1 MSKKNNVLNQY
12 SLFDYMNMGVK
23 TNFSIKKPIRLIE
36 FFSGI
41 GTQFQALHRIGANV
55 ESHCIS
61 DWDINSNK
69 SYKAMHETLTE
80 KVDDYDYSKDL
91 SQDEVIEKLN
101 NLCLSVNGK
110 DPIDK
115 KFIKRKGEAWQ
126 RKTYNEFKANNN
138 LGSITR
144 VHADE
149 LNIVDK
155 DKYTYMMF
163 YSFPCLTGDT
173 IVLTKDGYKK
183 IKDIKEN
190 EYVLSHTNK
199 YEKVIAS
206 KYTGKKLIYK
216 IKGMGIDEIECTAN
230 HNFFVRRK
238 KYHYPTYKNGKR
250 GCIRIFEE
258 PKWLSCDKITK
269 DDYLGIAINQNNLIP
284 KWDGVDFIWKDGR
297 KPRKSN
303 ILKPLMNNEDFWWI
317 VGRYLGDGWLRT
329 QGGIIVC
336 CAKDELNEIIPH
348 LKQCNFNYSVVEE
361 RTVFK
366 IHIPLKELSEFL
378 KVYGKGAKN
387 KHLPGYVFDMPCNL
401 LDNII
406 KGYISADGYINNKIY
421 KVSSISRDLIY
432 GMAQIVAKTYKTP
445 YRIYK
450 NHRKNEC
457 VIEGRVCNQNDGYE
471 LVFKKDKCKQDKAF
485 YENGYIWFPIQS
497 IENTHKIKK
506 VYDIEVENSHSFI
519 ANGVIVHNCTD
530 LSLAGKQMGMK
541 KGSGTRSGLLWEVE
555 RILKETVEHE
565 LELPDILMMEN
576 VPQVC
581 SGKNKEDFDDW
592 KEFLS
597 SLGYSNF
604 HDILNACDYGVPQN
618 RKRCFM
624 VSILDKNATYTFPK
638 KIPLTRCVK
647 DILEQNVDEKYYI
660 NNEKAE
666 GLIKSLL
673 ERGVLPNPKDIICV
687 DGTINKPGERNVA
700 NCIPARYDSG
710 IGNLRSSGNMVISQ
724 RPCIVKD
731 QGKTFGK
738 DIDVAST
745 LLARDYKGLNNRGSN
760 AVIEG
765 KINVVGQL
773 PTGGQRGRVYDS
785 NGILGTLTATE
796 FKDPSKVIEPS
807 IMKYDVETKVKVGK
821 YDLDVN
827 ELCNLLRYKRAEKHL
842 TNKEIADAL
851 NIPLTKVSH
860 YFRNDRCFAIPD
872 ENIWYKLKDLLG
884 IETDKFDKAIT
895 EFEIKSSNYDKTNRI
910 YNENGCSPTITSGN
924 PDVKVLVEK
933 NVNQL
938 GNIMDDNGFK
948 NPQCGRVYDS
958 NACSPTLNTCGG
970 GNHEPKI
977 IDATIVAM
985 RGRPIENPNIRQ
997 AGLPTKQR
1005 LEPNEKGISNTITT
1019 VTKDNIVLEKSILT
1033 PKRTEFG
1040 KEVRKQYEN
1049 KEVHYKRS
1057 EMTSLEPRSDGK
1069 SNTLTTVTKD
1079 NLVLEPKID
1088 VLGNYMVSNHDVS
1101 RVINPNNIA
1110 PTVKENHGTVTAVVT
1125 SSNIKIDKVG
1135 QISSDGSQCGTVV
1148 SDKGLFPTVSA
1159 GCHGYANPHIC
1170 TQYRIRKLTP
1180 KECGRLMD
1188 VTDDVIDAM
1197 STVNSNSKLYQQFGN
1212 SIVIAVLCALFL
1224 QLNIHGIE
1232 NWNDRIK

>member
-173 IVLTKDGYKK
+173 EITMYDGGKE
-183 IKDIKEN
+183 IKDIKVGD
-190 EYVLSHTNK
+190 YVLTHKNRLD
-199 YEKVIAS
+199 KVIAS
-206 KYTGKKLIYK
+206 KKTGYKQIFEVETTKATIKCTSNHKFYTCRKDNDPEWIEAKDLLDGDYLAFVSKENDIY
-216 IKGMGIDEIECTAN
+216 EIEWIPFLSYTDLG
-230 HNFFVRRK
+230 
-238 KYHYPTYKNGKR
+238 YK
-250 GCIRIFEE
+250 
-258 PKWLSCDKITK
+258 
-269 DDYLGIAINQNNLIP
+269 DY
-284 KWDGVDFIWKDGR
+284 
-297 KPRKSN
+297 
-303 ILKPLMNNEDFWWI
+303 
-317 VGRYLGDGWLRT
+317 
-329 QGGIIVC
+329 
-336 CAKDELNEIIPH
+336 
-348 LKQCNFNYSVVEE
+348 
-361 RTVFK
+361 
-366 IHIPLKELSEFL
+366 
-378 KVYGKGAKN
+378 
-387 KHLPGYVFDMPCNL
+387 
-401 LDNII
+401 
-406 KGYISADGYINNKIY
+406 
-421 KVSSISRDLIY
+421 
-432 GMAQIVAKTYKTP
+432 
-445 YRIYK
+445 
-450 NHRKNEC
+450 
-457 VIEGRVCNQNDGYE
+457 
-471 LVFKKDKCKQDKAF
+471 
-485 YENGYIWFPIQS
+485 
-497 IENTHKIKK
+497 
-506 VYDIEVENSHSFI
+506 VYDIEVEHDHSFV
-519 ANGVIVHNCTD
+519 ANGAIVHNCTD

-731 QGKTFGK
+731 QRKTFGK

-807 IMKYDVETKVKVGK
+807 IMKYDVETKVKVRK

>member
-1 MSKKNNVLNQY
+1 MSKNNNVLNQY

-23 TNFSIKKPIRLIE
+23 TNISIKKPIRLIE

-80 KVDDYDYSKDL
+80 EVDDYDYSKDL

-115 KFIKRKGEAWQ
+115 KFIKRKGEVWQ

-163 YSFPCLTGDT
+163 YSFP
-173 IVLTKDGYKK
+173 
-183 IKDIKEN
+183 
-190 EYVLSHTNK
+190 
-199 YEKVIAS
+199 
-206 KYTGKKLIYK
+206 
-216 IKGMGIDEIECTAN
+216 
-230 HNFFVRRK
+230 
-238 KYHYPTYKNGKR
+238 
-250 GCIRIFEE
+250 
-258 PKWLSCDKITK
+258 
-269 DDYLGIAINQNNLIP
+269 
-284 KWDGVDFIWKDGR
+284 
-297 KPRKSN
+297 
-303 ILKPLMNNEDFWWI
+303 
-317 VGRYLGDGWLRT
+317 
-329 QGGIIVC
+329 
-336 CAKDELNEIIPH
+336 
-348 LKQCNFNYSVVEE
+348 
-361 RTVFK
+361 
-366 IHIPLKELSEFL
+366 
-378 KVYGKGAKN
+378 
-387 KHLPGYVFDMPCNL
+387 
-401 LDNII
+401 
-406 KGYISADGYINNKIY
+406 
-421 KVSSISRDLIY
+421 
-432 GMAQIVAKTYKTP
+432 
-445 YRIYK
+445 
-450 NHRKNEC
+450 
-457 VIEGRVCNQNDGYE
+457 
-471 LVFKKDKCKQDKAF
+471 
-485 YENGYIWFPIQS
+485 
-497 IENTHKIKK
+497 
-506 VYDIEVENSHSFI
+506 
-519 ANGVIVHNCTD
+519 CTD

-604 HDILNACDYGVPQN
+604 HEILNACDYGVPQN

-666 GLIKSLL
+666 ELIKSLL
-673 ERGVLPNPKDIICV
+673 ERGILPNPKDIICV

-807 IMKYDVETKVKVGK
+807 IMKYDVETKVKVRK

-851 NIPLTKVSH
+851 NISLTKVGH
-860 YFRNDRCFAIPD
+860 YLEMIGV
-872 ENIWYKLKDLLG
+872 LLYLMKIYG
-884 IETDKFDKAIT
+884 I
-895 EFEIKSSNYDKTNRI
+895 N
-910 YNENGCSPTITSGN
+910 
-924 PDVKVLVEK
+924 
-933 NVNQL
+933 
-938 GNIMDDNGFK
+938 
-948 NPQCGRVYDS
+948 
-958 NACSPTLNTCGG
+958 
-970 GNHEPKI
+970 
-977 IDATIVAM
+977 
-985 RGRPIENPNIRQ
+985 
-997 AGLPTKQR
+997 
-1005 LEPNEKGISNTITT
+1005 
-1019 VTKDNIVLEKSILT
+1019 
-1033 PKRTEFG
+1033 
-1040 KEVRKQYEN
+1040 
-1049 KEVHYKRS
+1049 
-1057 EMTSLEPRSDGK
+1057 
-1069 SNTLTTVTKD
+1069 
-1079 NLVLEPKID
+1079 
-1088 VLGNYMVSNHDVS
+1088 
-1101 RVINPNNIA
+1101 
-1110 PTVKENHGTVTAVVT
+1110 
-1125 SSNIKIDKVG
+1125 
-1135 QISSDGSQCGTVV
+1135 
-1148 SDKGLFPTVSA
+1148 
-1159 GCHGYANPHIC
+1159 
-1170 TQYRIRKLTP
+1170 
-1180 KECGRLMD
+1180 
-1188 VTDDVIDAM
+1188 
-1197 STVNSNSKLYQQFGN
+1197 
-1212 SIVIAVLCALFL
+1212 
-1224 QLNIHGIE
+1224 
-1232 NWNDRIK
+1232 

>member
-1 MSKKNNVLNQY
+1 MSKNNNVLNQY

-23 TNFSIKKPIRLIE
+23 TNISIKKPIRLIE

-173 IVLTKDGYKK
+173 EITMYDGRKE
-183 IKDIKEN
+183 IKDIKVGD
-190 EYVLSHTNK
+190 YVLTHKNRLD
-199 YEKVIAS
+199 KVIAS
-206 KYTGKKLIYK
+206 KMTGYKQIFEVKTTKATIKCTSNHKFYTCRKDNDLEWIEAKDLLDGDYLAFVSKENDIY
-216 IKGMGIDEIECTAN
+216 EIEWIPFLSYTDLG
-230 HNFFVRRK
+230 
-238 KYHYPTYKNGKR
+238 YK
-250 GCIRIFEE
+250 
-258 PKWLSCDKITK
+258 
-269 DDYLGIAINQNNLIP
+269 DY
-284 KWDGVDFIWKDGR
+284 
-297 KPRKSN
+297 
-303 ILKPLMNNEDFWWI
+303 
-317 VGRYLGDGWLRT
+317 
-329 QGGIIVC
+329 
-336 CAKDELNEIIPH
+336 
-348 LKQCNFNYSVVEE
+348 
-361 RTVFK
+361 
-366 IHIPLKELSEFL
+366 
-378 KVYGKGAKN
+378 
-387 KHLPGYVFDMPCNL
+387 
-401 LDNII
+401 
-406 KGYISADGYINNKIY
+406 
-421 KVSSISRDLIY
+421 
-432 GMAQIVAKTYKTP
+432 
-445 YRIYK
+445 
-450 NHRKNEC
+450 
-457 VIEGRVCNQNDGYE
+457 
-471 LVFKKDKCKQDKAF
+471 
-485 YENGYIWFPIQS
+485 
-497 IENTHKIKK
+497 
-506 VYDIEVENSHSFI
+506 VYDIEVEHDHSFV

-666 GLIKSLL
+666 ELIKSLL

-807 IMKYDVETKVKVGK
+807 IMKYDVETKVKVRK

-895 EFEIKSSNYDKTNRI
+895 EFEIKSSNYDKTNKI
-910 YNENGCSPTITSGN
+910 YNENGCSPTI
-924 PDVKVLVEK
+924 
-933 NVNQL
+933 
-938 GNIMDDNGFK
+938 
-948 NPQCGRVYDS
+948 
-958 NACSPTLNTCGG
+958 NTCGG

-977 IDATIVAM
+977 IDATIVAL

-1005 LEPNEKGISNTITT
+1005 LEI
-1019 VTKDNIVLEKSILT
+1019 
-1033 PKRTEFG
+1033 
-1040 KEVRKQYEN
+1040 N
-1049 KEVHYKRS
+1049 KES
-1057 EMTSLEPRSDGK
+1057 I
-1069 SNTLTTVTKD
+1069 SNTLTTVQKD
-1079 NLVLEPKID
+1079 NLVLESTLYD
-1088 VLGNYMVSNHDVS
+1088 DYN
-1101 RVINPNNIA
+1101 NNIPNEQRKIGA
-1110 PTVKENHGTVTAVVT
+1110 ITPTCGNSTLRNGK
-1125 SSNIKIDKVG
+1125 KIIERVG

-1232 NWNDRIK
+1232 NWNDRIR

>member
-1 MSKKNNVLNQY
+1 
-12 SLFDYMNMGVK
+12 
-23 TNFSIKKPIRLIE
+23 
-36 FFSGI
+36 
-41 GTQFQALHRIGANV
+41 
-55 ESHCIS
+55 
-61 DWDINSNK
+61 
-69 SYKAMHETLTE
+69 
-80 KVDDYDYSKDL
+80 
-91 SQDEVIEKLN
+91 
-101 NLCLSVNGK
+101 
-110 DPIDK
+110 
-115 KFIKRKGEAWQ
+115 
-126 RKTYNEFKANNN
+126 
-138 LGSITR
+138 
-144 VHADE
+144 
-149 LNIVDK
+149 
-155 DKYTYMMF
+155 
-163 YSFPCLTGDT
+163 
-173 IVLTKDGYKK
+173 
-183 IKDIKEN
+183 
-190 EYVLSHTNK
+190 
-199 YEKVIAS
+199 
-206 KYTGKKLIYK
+206 
-216 IKGMGIDEIECTAN
+216 
-230 HNFFVRRK
+230 
-238 KYHYPTYKNGKR
+238 
-250 GCIRIFEE
+250 
-258 PKWLSCDKITK
+258 
-269 DDYLGIAINQNNLIP
+269 
-284 KWDGVDFIWKDGR
+284 
-297 KPRKSN
+297 
-303 ILKPLMNNEDFWWI
+303 
-317 VGRYLGDGWLRT
+317 
-329 QGGIIVC
+329 
-336 CAKDELNEIIPH
+336 
-348 LKQCNFNYSVVEE
+348 
-361 RTVFK
+361 
-366 IHIPLKELSEFL
+366 
-378 KVYGKGAKN
+378 
-387 KHLPGYVFDMPCNL
+387 
-401 LDNII
+401 
-406 KGYISADGYINNKIY
+406 
-421 KVSSISRDLIY
+421 
-432 GMAQIVAKTYKTP
+432 
-445 YRIYK
+445 
-450 NHRKNEC
+450 
-457 VIEGRVCNQNDGYE
+457 
-471 LVFKKDKCKQDKAF
+471 
-485 YENGYIWFPIQS
+485 
-497 IENTHKIKK
+497 
-506 VYDIEVENSHSFI
+506 
-519 ANGVIVHNCTD
+519 
-530 LSLAGKQMGMK
+530 
-541 KGSGTRSGLLWEVE
+541 
-555 RILKETVEHE
+555 
-565 LELPDILMMEN
+565 
-576 VPQVC
+576 
-581 SGKNKEDFDDW
+581 
-592 KEFLS
+592 
-597 SLGYSNF
+597 
-604 HDILNACDYGVPQN
+604 
-618 RKRCFM
+618 
-624 VSILDKNATYTFPK
+624 
-638 KIPLTRCVK
+638 
-647 DILEQNVDEKYYI
+647 
-660 NNEKAE
+660 
-666 GLIKSLL
+666 
-673 ERGVLPNPKDIICV
+673 
-687 DGTINKPGERNVA
+687 
-700 NCIPARYDSG
+700 
-710 IGNLRSSGNMVISQ
+710 MVISQ
-724 RPCIVKD
+724 RPCIVKG

-807 IMKYDVETKVKVGK
+807 IMKYDVETKVKVRK

-827 ELCNLLRYKRAEKHL
+827 ELCSLLRYKRAEKHL

-860 YFRNDRCFAIPD
+860 YFRNDKCFAIPD

-895 EFEIKSSNYDKTNRI
+895 EFEIKSSNYDKTNMI

-1005 LEPNEKGISNTITT
+1005 LEPNEKGISNTIT
-1019 VTKDNIVLEKSILT
+1019 KDNIVLEKSILT

-1088 VLGNYMVSNHDVS
+1088 VLGNYMVSNH
-1101 RVINPNNIA
+1101 
-1110 PTVKENHGTVTAVVT
+1110 GTVTAVVT
-1125 SSNIKIDKVG
+1125 SSDIKIDKVG

>member
-173 IVLTKDGYKK
+173 KITMYDGGKE
-183 IKDIKEN
+183 IKDIKVGD
-190 EYVLSHTNK
+190 YVLTHKNRLD
-199 YEKVIAS
+199 KVIAS
-206 KYTGKKLIYK
+206 KKTGYKQIFEVETTKATIKCTSNHKFYTCRKDNDPEWIEAKDLLDGDYLAFVSKENDIY
-216 IKGMGIDEIECTAN
+216 EIEWIPFLSYTDLG
-230 HNFFVRRK
+230 
-238 KYHYPTYKNGKR
+238 YK
-250 GCIRIFEE
+250 
-258 PKWLSCDKITK
+258 
-269 DDYLGIAINQNNLIP
+269 DY
-284 KWDGVDFIWKDGR
+284 
-297 KPRKSN
+297 
-303 ILKPLMNNEDFWWI
+303 
-317 VGRYLGDGWLRT
+317 
-329 QGGIIVC
+329 
-336 CAKDELNEIIPH
+336 
-348 LKQCNFNYSVVEE
+348 
-361 RTVFK
+361 
-366 IHIPLKELSEFL
+366 
-378 KVYGKGAKN
+378 
-387 KHLPGYVFDMPCNL
+387 
-401 LDNII
+401 
-406 KGYISADGYINNKIY
+406 
-421 KVSSISRDLIY
+421 
-432 GMAQIVAKTYKTP
+432 
-445 YRIYK
+445 
-450 NHRKNEC
+450 
-457 VIEGRVCNQNDGYE
+457 
-471 LVFKKDKCKQDKAF
+471 
-485 YENGYIWFPIQS
+485 
-497 IENTHKIKK
+497 
-506 VYDIEVENSHSFI
+506 VYDIEVEHDHSFV

-604 HDILNACDYGVPQN
+604 HEILNACDYGVPQN

-666 GLIKSLL
+666 ELIKSLL
-673 ERGVLPNPKDIICV
+673 ERGILPNPKDIICV

-807 IMKYDVETKVKVGK
+807 IMKYDVETKVKVRK

-827 ELCNLLRYKRAEKHL
+827 ELCNLLRYKRTEKHL

-851 NIPLTKVSH
+851 NISLTKVSH

-895 EFEIKSSNYDKTNRI
+895 EFEIKSSNYDKTNKI

-1005 LEPNEKGISNTITT
+1005 LEI
-1019 VTKDNIVLEKSILT
+1019 
-1033 PKRTEFG
+1033 
-1040 KEVRKQYEN
+1040 N
-1049 KEVHYKRS
+1049 KES
-1057 EMTSLEPRSDGK
+1057 I
-1069 SNTLTTVTKD
+1069 SNTLTTVQKD
-1079 NLVLEPKID
+1079 NLVLESTLYD
-1088 VLGNYMVSNHDVS
+1088 DYN
-1101 RVINPNNIA
+1101 NNIPNEQSKIGA
-1110 PTVKENHGTVTAVVT
+1110 IT
-1125 SSNIKIDKVG
+1125 STCGNSTLRNGKKIIERVG

>member
-23 TNFSIKKPIRLIE
+23 TNISIKKPIRLIE

-163 YSFPCLTGDT
+163 YSFPC
-173 IVLTKDGYKK
+173 
-183 IKDIKEN
+183 
-190 EYVLSHTNK
+190 
-199 YEKVIAS
+199 
-206 KYTGKKLIYK
+206 
-216 IKGMGIDEIECTAN
+216 
-230 HNFFVRRK
+230 
-238 KYHYPTYKNGKR
+238 
-250 GCIRIFEE
+250 
-258 PKWLSCDKITK
+258 
-269 DDYLGIAINQNNLIP
+269 
-284 KWDGVDFIWKDGR
+284 
-297 KPRKSN
+297 
-303 ILKPLMNNEDFWWI
+303 
-317 VGRYLGDGWLRT
+317 
-329 QGGIIVC
+329 
-336 CAKDELNEIIPH
+336 
-348 LKQCNFNYSVVEE
+348 
-361 RTVFK
+361 
-366 IHIPLKELSEFL
+366 
-378 KVYGKGAKN
+378 
-387 KHLPGYVFDMPCNL
+387 
-401 LDNII
+401 
-406 KGYISADGYINNKIY
+406 
-421 KVSSISRDLIY
+421 
-432 GMAQIVAKTYKTP
+432 
-445 YRIYK
+445 
-450 NHRKNEC
+450 
-457 VIEGRVCNQNDGYE
+457 
-471 LVFKKDKCKQDKAF
+471 
-485 YENGYIWFPIQS
+485 
-497 IENTHKIKK
+497 
-506 VYDIEVENSHSFI
+506 
-519 ANGVIVHNCTD
+519 TD

-604 HDILNACDYGVPQN
+604 HEILNACDYGVPQN

-624 VSILDKNATYTFPK
+624 VSILDKNVAYTFPK

-660 NNEKAE
+660 NNDKAE
-666 GLIKSLL
+666 ELIKSLL
-673 ERGVLPNPKDIICV
+673 ERGILPNPKDIICV

-807 IMKYDVETKVKVGK
+807 IMKYDVETKVKVRK

-827 ELCNLLRYKRAEKHL
+827 ELCSLLRYKRAEKHL

-895 EFEIKSSNYDKTNRI
+895 EFEIKSSNYDKTNKI
-910 YNENGCSPTITSGN
+910 YNENGCSPTI
-924 PDVKVLVEK
+924 
-933 NVNQL
+933 
-938 GNIMDDNGFK
+938 
-948 NPQCGRVYDS
+948 
-958 NACSPTLNTCGG
+958 NTCGG

-1005 LEPNEKGISNTITT
+1005 LEI
-1019 VTKDNIVLEKSILT
+1019 
-1033 PKRTEFG
+1033 
-1040 KEVRKQYEN
+1040 N
-1049 KEVHYKRS
+1049 KES
-1057 EMTSLEPRSDGK
+1057 I
-1069 SNTLTTVTKD
+1069 SNTLTTVQKD
-1079 NLVLEPKID
+1079 NLVLESTLYD
-1088 VLGNYMVSNHDVS
+1088 DYN
-1101 RVINPNNIA
+1101 NNIPNEQSKIGA
-1110 PTVKENHGTVTAVVT
+1110 ITPTCGNSTLRNGK
-1125 SSNIKIDKVG
+1125 KIIERVG

-1232 NWNDRIK
+1232 NWNDRIR

>member
-173 IVLTKDGYKK
+173 KITMYDGGKE
-183 IKDIKEN
+183 IKDIKVGD
-190 EYVLSHTNK
+190 YVLTHKNRLD
-199 YEKVIAS
+199 KVIAS
-206 KYTGKKLIYK
+206 KKTGYKQIFEVETTKATIKCTSNHKFYTCRKDNDPEWIEAKDLLDGDYLAFVSKENDIY
-216 IKGMGIDEIECTAN
+216 EIEWIPFLSYTDLG
-230 HNFFVRRK
+230 
-238 KYHYPTYKNGKR
+238 YK
-250 GCIRIFEE
+250 
-258 PKWLSCDKITK
+258 
-269 DDYLGIAINQNNLIP
+269 DY
-284 KWDGVDFIWKDGR
+284 
-297 KPRKSN
+297 
-303 ILKPLMNNEDFWWI
+303 
-317 VGRYLGDGWLRT
+317 
-329 QGGIIVC
+329 
-336 CAKDELNEIIPH
+336 
-348 LKQCNFNYSVVEE
+348 
-361 RTVFK
+361 
-366 IHIPLKELSEFL
+366 
-378 KVYGKGAKN
+378 
-387 KHLPGYVFDMPCNL
+387 
-401 LDNII
+401 
-406 KGYISADGYINNKIY
+406 
-421 KVSSISRDLIY
+421 
-432 GMAQIVAKTYKTP
+432 
-445 YRIYK
+445 
-450 NHRKNEC
+450 
-457 VIEGRVCNQNDGYE
+457 
-471 LVFKKDKCKQDKAF
+471 
-485 YENGYIWFPIQS
+485 
-497 IENTHKIKK
+497 
-506 VYDIEVENSHSFI
+506 VYDIEVEHDHSFV

-604 HDILNACDYGVPQN
+604 HEILNACDYGVPQN

-666 GLIKSLL
+666 ELIKSLL

-807 IMKYDVETKVKVGK
+807 IMKYDVETKVKVRK

-827 ELCNLLRYKRAEKHL
+827 ELCNLLRYKRTEKHL

-851 NIPLTKVSH
+851 NISLTKVSH

-895 EFEIKSSNYDKTNRI
+895 EFEIKSSNYDKTNKI

-977 IDATIVAM
+977 IDTTIVAM

-1005 LEPNEKGISNTITT
+1005 LEI
-1019 VTKDNIVLEKSILT
+1019 
-1033 PKRTEFG
+1033 
-1040 KEVRKQYEN
+1040 N
-1049 KEVHYKRS
+1049 KES
-1057 EMTSLEPRSDGK
+1057 I
-1069 SNTLTTVTKD
+1069 SNTLTTVQKD
-1079 NLVLEPKID
+1079 NLVLESTLYD
-1088 VLGNYMVSNHDVS
+1088 DYN
-1101 RVINPNNIA
+1101 NNIPNEQSKIGA
-1110 PTVKENHGTVTAVVT
+1110 IT
-1125 SSNIKIDKVG
+1125 STCGNSTLRNGKKIIERVG

>member
-173 IVLTKDGYKK
+173 KITMYDGGKE
-183 IKDIKEN
+183 IKDIKVGD
-190 EYVLSHTNK
+190 YVLTHKNRLD
-199 YEKVIAS
+199 KVIAS
-206 KYTGKKLIYK
+206 KKTGYKQIFEVETTKATIKCTSNHKFYTCRKDNDPEWIEAKDLLDGDYLAFVSKENDIY
-216 IKGMGIDEIECTAN
+216 EIEWIPFLSYTDLG
-230 HNFFVRRK
+230 
-238 KYHYPTYKNGKR
+238 YK
-250 GCIRIFEE
+250 
-258 PKWLSCDKITK
+258 
-269 DDYLGIAINQNNLIP
+269 DY
-284 KWDGVDFIWKDGR
+284 
-297 KPRKSN
+297 
-303 ILKPLMNNEDFWWI
+303 
-317 VGRYLGDGWLRT
+317 
-329 QGGIIVC
+329 
-336 CAKDELNEIIPH
+336 
-348 LKQCNFNYSVVEE
+348 
-361 RTVFK
+361 
-366 IHIPLKELSEFL
+366 
-378 KVYGKGAKN
+378 
-387 KHLPGYVFDMPCNL
+387 
-401 LDNII
+401 
-406 KGYISADGYINNKIY
+406 
-421 KVSSISRDLIY
+421 
-432 GMAQIVAKTYKTP
+432 
-445 YRIYK
+445 
-450 NHRKNEC
+450 
-457 VIEGRVCNQNDGYE
+457 
-471 LVFKKDKCKQDKAF
+471 
-485 YENGYIWFPIQS
+485 
-497 IENTHKIKK
+497 
-506 VYDIEVENSHSFI
+506 VYDIEVEHDHSFV

-604 HDILNACDYGVPQN
+604 HEILNACDYGVPQN

-666 GLIKSLL
+666 ELIKSLL
-673 ERGVLPNPKDIICV
+673 ERGVLPNPKNIICV

-807 IMKYDVETKVKVGK
+807 IMKYDVETKVKVRK

-827 ELCNLLRYKRAEKHL
+827 ELCNLLRYKRTEKHL

-851 NIPLTKVSH
+851 NISLTKVSH

-895 EFEIKSSNYDKTNRI
+895 EFEIKSSNYDKTNKI

-1005 LEPNEKGISNTITT
+1005 LEI
-1019 VTKDNIVLEKSILT
+1019 
-1033 PKRTEFG
+1033 
-1040 KEVRKQYEN
+1040 N
-1049 KEVHYKRS
+1049 KES
-1057 EMTSLEPRSDGK
+1057 I
-1069 SNTLTTVTKD
+1069 SNTLTTVQKD
-1079 NLVLEPKID
+1079 NLVLESTLYD
-1088 VLGNYMVSNHDVS
+1088 DYN
-1101 RVINPNNIA
+1101 NNIPNEQSKIGA
-1110 PTVKENHGTVTAVVT
+1110 IT
-1125 SSNIKIDKVG
+1125 STCGNSTLRNGKKIIERVG

>member
-173 IVLTKDGYKK
+173 EITMYDGGKE
-183 IKDIKEN
+183 IKDIKVGD
-190 EYVLSHTNK
+190 YVLTHKNRLD
-199 YEKVIAS
+199 KVIAS
-206 KYTGKKLIYK
+206 KKTGYKQIFEVETTKATIKCTSNHKFYTCRKDNDPEWIEAKDLLDGDYLAFVSKENDIY
-216 IKGMGIDEIECTAN
+216 EIEWIPFLSYTDLG
-230 HNFFVRRK
+230 
-238 KYHYPTYKNGKR
+238 YK
-250 GCIRIFEE
+250 
-258 PKWLSCDKITK
+258 
-269 DDYLGIAINQNNLIP
+269 DY
-284 KWDGVDFIWKDGR
+284 
-297 KPRKSN
+297 
-303 ILKPLMNNEDFWWI
+303 
-317 VGRYLGDGWLRT
+317 
-329 QGGIIVC
+329 
-336 CAKDELNEIIPH
+336 
-348 LKQCNFNYSVVEE
+348 
-361 RTVFK
+361 
-366 IHIPLKELSEFL
+366 
-378 KVYGKGAKN
+378 
-387 KHLPGYVFDMPCNL
+387 
-401 LDNII
+401 
-406 KGYISADGYINNKIY
+406 
-421 KVSSISRDLIY
+421 
-432 GMAQIVAKTYKTP
+432 
-445 YRIYK
+445 
-450 NHRKNEC
+450 
-457 VIEGRVCNQNDGYE
+457 
-471 LVFKKDKCKQDKAF
+471 
-485 YENGYIWFPIQS
+485 
-497 IENTHKIKK
+497 
-506 VYDIEVENSHSFI
+506 VYDIEVEHDHSFV

-604 HDILNACDYGVPQN
+604 HEILNACDYGVPQN

-666 GLIKSLL
+666 ELIKSLL

-807 IMKYDVETKVKVGK
+807 IMKYDVETKVKVRK

-827 ELCNLLRYKRAEKHL
+827 ELCNLLRYKRTEKHL

-851 NIPLTKVSH
+851 NISLTKVSH

-895 EFEIKSSNYDKTNRI
+895 EFEIKSSNYDKTNKI
-910 YNENGCSPTITSGN
+910 YNE
-924 PDVKVLVEK
+924 
-933 NVNQL
+933 
-938 GNIMDDNGFK
+938 
-948 NPQCGRVYDS
+948 

-977 IDATIVAM
+977 IDTTIVAM

-1005 LEPNEKGISNTITT
+1005 LEPNEKGISNT
-1019 VTKDNIVLEKSILT
+1019 LT
-1033 PKRTEFG
+1033 S
-1040 KEVRKQYEN
+1040 VQ
-1049 KEVHYKRS
+1049 
-1057 EMTSLEPRSDGK
+1057 
-1069 SNTLTTVTKD
+1069 KD
-1079 NLVLEPKID
+1079 NLVLENIIYD
-1088 VLGNYMVSNHDVS
+1088 DYN
-1101 RVINPNNIA
+1101 NNIPDEQSRIGTIT
-1110 PTVKENHGTVTAVVT
+1110 PTCGNSTLRNGKKTIER
-1125 SSNIKIDKVG
+1125 IG

>member
-173 IVLTKDGYKK
+173 KITMYDGGKE
-183 IKDIKEN
+183 IKDIKVGD
-190 EYVLSHTNK
+190 YVLTHKNRLD
-199 YEKVIAS
+199 KVIAS
-206 KYTGKKLIYK
+206 KKTGYKQIFEVETTKATIKCTSNHKFYTCRKDNDLEWIEAKDLLDGDYLAFVSKENDIY
-216 IKGMGIDEIECTAN
+216 EIEWIPFLSYTDLG
-230 HNFFVRRK
+230 
-238 KYHYPTYKNGKR
+238 YK
-250 GCIRIFEE
+250 
-258 PKWLSCDKITK
+258 
-269 DDYLGIAINQNNLIP
+269 DY
-284 KWDGVDFIWKDGR
+284 
-297 KPRKSN
+297 
-303 ILKPLMNNEDFWWI
+303 
-317 VGRYLGDGWLRT
+317 
-329 QGGIIVC
+329 
-336 CAKDELNEIIPH
+336 
-348 LKQCNFNYSVVEE
+348 
-361 RTVFK
+361 
-366 IHIPLKELSEFL
+366 
-378 KVYGKGAKN
+378 
-387 KHLPGYVFDMPCNL
+387 
-401 LDNII
+401 
-406 KGYISADGYINNKIY
+406 
-421 KVSSISRDLIY
+421 
-432 GMAQIVAKTYKTP
+432 
-445 YRIYK
+445 
-450 NHRKNEC
+450 
-457 VIEGRVCNQNDGYE
+457 
-471 LVFKKDKCKQDKAF
+471 
-485 YENGYIWFPIQS
+485 
-497 IENTHKIKK
+497 
-506 VYDIEVENSHSFI
+506 VYDIEVEHDHSFV

-604 HDILNACDYGVPQN
+604 HEILNACDYGVPQN

-666 GLIKSLL
+666 ELIKSLL
-673 ERGVLPNPKDIICV
+673 ERGILPNPKDIICV

-807 IMKYDVETKVKVGK
+807 IMKYDVETKVKVRK

-827 ELCNLLRYKRAEKHL
+827 ELCNLLRYKRTEKHL

-851 NIPLTKVSH
+851 NISLTKVSH

-895 EFEIKSSNYDKTNRI
+895 EFEIKSSNYDKTNKI

-1005 LEPNEKGISNTITT
+1005 LEI
-1019 VTKDNIVLEKSILT
+1019 
-1033 PKRTEFG
+1033 
-1040 KEVRKQYEN
+1040 N
-1049 KEVHYKRS
+1049 KES
-1057 EMTSLEPRSDGK
+1057 I
-1069 SNTLTTVTKD
+1069 SNTLTTVQKD
-1079 NLVLEPKID
+1079 NLVLESTLYD
-1088 VLGNYMVSNHDVS
+1088 DYN
-1101 RVINPNNIA
+1101 NNIPNEQSKIGA
-1110 PTVKENHGTVTAVVT
+1110 IT
-1125 SSNIKIDKVG
+1125 STCGNSTLRNGKKIIERVG

>member
-1 MSKKNNVLNQY
+1 MSKKNNVLTQY

-23 TNFSIKKPIRLIE
+23 TNISVKKPIRLIE

-101 NLCLSVNGK
+101 DLCLSVNGK
-110 DPIDK
+110 DPIDE
-115 KFIKRKGEAWQ
+115 KFIKRKGEVWQ

-149 LNIVDK
+149 LNIIDK

-163 YSFPCLTGDT
+163 YSFP
-173 IVLTKDGYKK
+173 
-183 IKDIKEN
+183 
-190 EYVLSHTNK
+190 
-199 YEKVIAS
+199 
-206 KYTGKKLIYK
+206 
-216 IKGMGIDEIECTAN
+216 
-230 HNFFVRRK
+230 
-238 KYHYPTYKNGKR
+238 
-250 GCIRIFEE
+250 
-258 PKWLSCDKITK
+258 
-269 DDYLGIAINQNNLIP
+269 
-284 KWDGVDFIWKDGR
+284 
-297 KPRKSN
+297 
-303 ILKPLMNNEDFWWI
+303 
-317 VGRYLGDGWLRT
+317 
-329 QGGIIVC
+329 
-336 CAKDELNEIIPH
+336 
-348 LKQCNFNYSVVEE
+348 
-361 RTVFK
+361 
-366 IHIPLKELSEFL
+366 
-378 KVYGKGAKN
+378 
-387 KHLPGYVFDMPCNL
+387 
-401 LDNII
+401 
-406 KGYISADGYINNKIY
+406 
-421 KVSSISRDLIY
+421 
-432 GMAQIVAKTYKTP
+432 
-445 YRIYK
+445 
-450 NHRKNEC
+450 
-457 VIEGRVCNQNDGYE
+457 
-471 LVFKKDKCKQDKAF
+471 
-485 YENGYIWFPIQS
+485 
-497 IENTHKIKK
+497 
-506 VYDIEVENSHSFI
+506 
-519 ANGVIVHNCTD
+519 CTD

-624 VSILDKNATYTFPK
+624 VSILDKNATYTFPE

-660 NNEKAE
+660 NNDKAKE
-666 GLIKSLL
+666 LIKSLL
-673 ERGVLPNPKDIICV
+673 DRGVLPNPKDIICV

-731 QGKTFGK
+731 QGKTYGK
-738 DIDVAST
+738 DIDVAAT

-807 IMKYDVETKVKVGK
+807 IMKYDVETKVKVRK
-821 YDLDVN
+821 YDLDVK
-827 ELCNLLRYKRAEKHL
+827 ELCDLLRYKRAEKHL

-851 NIPLTKVSH
+851 NIPLTKVGH

-872 ENIWYKLKDLLG
+872 ENVWYKLKELLG

-938 GNIMDDNGFK
+938 GNIMADNGFK

-1049 KEVHYKRS
+1049 KE
-1057 EMTSLEPRSDGK
+1057 
-1069 SNTLTTVTKD
+1069 D

-1088 VLGNYMVSNHDVS
+1088 VLGNYMASNHDAS

-1125 SSNIKIDKVG
+1125 PSDIKIDKVG
-1135 QISSDGSQCGTVV
+1135 QISSEGSQCGTVV

-1224 QLNIHGIE
+1224 QLNIQGIE
-1232 NWNDRIK
+1232 NWNDRIM

>member
-12 SLFDYMNMGVK
+12 SLLDYMNMGVK

-173 IVLTKDGYKK
+173 EITMYDGRKE
-183 IKDIKEN
+183 IKDIKVGD
-190 EYVLSHTNK
+190 YVLTHKNRLD
-199 YEKVIAS
+199 KVIAS
-206 KYTGKKLIYK
+206 KKTGYKQIFEVETTKATIKCTSNHKFYTCRKDNDPEWIEAKDLLDGDYLAFVSKENDIY
-216 IKGMGIDEIECTAN
+216 EIEWISFLSYTDLG
-230 HNFFVRRK
+230 
-238 KYHYPTYKNGKR
+238 YK
-250 GCIRIFEE
+250 
-258 PKWLSCDKITK
+258 
-269 DDYLGIAINQNNLIP
+269 DY
-284 KWDGVDFIWKDGR
+284 
-297 KPRKSN
+297 
-303 ILKPLMNNEDFWWI
+303 
-317 VGRYLGDGWLRT
+317 
-329 QGGIIVC
+329 
-336 CAKDELNEIIPH
+336 
-348 LKQCNFNYSVVEE
+348 
-361 RTVFK
+361 
-366 IHIPLKELSEFL
+366 
-378 KVYGKGAKN
+378 
-387 KHLPGYVFDMPCNL
+387 
-401 LDNII
+401 
-406 KGYISADGYINNKIY
+406 
-421 KVSSISRDLIY
+421 
-432 GMAQIVAKTYKTP
+432 
-445 YRIYK
+445 
-450 NHRKNEC
+450 
-457 VIEGRVCNQNDGYE
+457 
-471 LVFKKDKCKQDKAF
+471 
-485 YENGYIWFPIQS
+485 
-497 IENTHKIKK
+497 
-506 VYDIEVENSHSFI
+506 VYDIEVEHDHSFV

-604 HDILNACDYGVPQN
+604 HEILNACDYGVPQN

-660 NNEKAE
+660 NNDKAE
-666 GLIKSLL
+666 ELIKSLL

-738 DIDVAST
+738 DIDVAAT

-807 IMKYDVETKVKVGK
+807 IMKYDVETKVKVRK

-827 ELCNLLRYKRAEKHL
+827 ELCNLLRYKRTEKHL

-851 NIPLTKVSH
+851 NISLTKVSH

-895 EFEIKSSNYDKTNRI
+895 EFEIKSSNYDKTNKI
-910 YNENGCSPTITSGN
+910 YNE
-924 PDVKVLVEK
+924 
-933 NVNQL
+933 
-938 GNIMDDNGFK
+938 
-948 NPQCGRVYDS
+948 

-977 IDATIVAM
+977 IDTTIVAM

-1005 LEPNEKGISNTITT
+1005 LEPNEKGISNT
-1019 VTKDNIVLEKSILT
+1019 LT
-1033 PKRTEFG
+1033 S
-1040 KEVRKQYEN
+1040 VQ
-1049 KEVHYKRS
+1049 
-1057 EMTSLEPRSDGK
+1057 
-1069 SNTLTTVTKD
+1069 KD
-1079 NLVLEPKID
+1079 NLVLENIIYD
-1088 VLGNYMVSNHDVS
+1088 DYN
-1101 RVINPNNIA
+1101 NNIPDEHSRIGTIT
-1110 PTVKENHGTVTAVVT
+1110 PTCGNSTLRNGKKTIER
-1125 SSNIKIDKVG
+1125 IG

>member
-23 TNFSIKKPIRLIE
+23 TNISIKKPIRLIE

-149 LNIVDK
+149 LNIIDK

-163 YSFPCLTGDT
+163 YSFP
-173 IVLTKDGYKK
+173 
-183 IKDIKEN
+183 
-190 EYVLSHTNK
+190 
-199 YEKVIAS
+199 
-206 KYTGKKLIYK
+206 
-216 IKGMGIDEIECTAN
+216 
-230 HNFFVRRK
+230 
-238 KYHYPTYKNGKR
+238 
-250 GCIRIFEE
+250 
-258 PKWLSCDKITK
+258 
-269 DDYLGIAINQNNLIP
+269 
-284 KWDGVDFIWKDGR
+284 
-297 KPRKSN
+297 
-303 ILKPLMNNEDFWWI
+303 
-317 VGRYLGDGWLRT
+317 
-329 QGGIIVC
+329 
-336 CAKDELNEIIPH
+336 
-348 LKQCNFNYSVVEE
+348 
-361 RTVFK
+361 
-366 IHIPLKELSEFL
+366 
-378 KVYGKGAKN
+378 
-387 KHLPGYVFDMPCNL
+387 
-401 LDNII
+401 
-406 KGYISADGYINNKIY
+406 
-421 KVSSISRDLIY
+421 
-432 GMAQIVAKTYKTP
+432 
-445 YRIYK
+445 
-450 NHRKNEC
+450 
-457 VIEGRVCNQNDGYE
+457 
-471 LVFKKDKCKQDKAF
+471 
-485 YENGYIWFPIQS
+485 
-497 IENTHKIKK
+497 
-506 VYDIEVENSHSFI
+506 
-519 ANGVIVHNCTD
+519 CTD

-604 HDILNACDYGVPQN
+604 HEILNACDYGVPQN

-624 VSILDKNATYTFPK
+624 VSILDKNAAYTFPK
-638 KIPLTRCVK
+638 KIPLTKCVK

-666 GLIKSLL
+666 ELIKSLL
-673 ERGVLPNPKDIICV
+673 ERGILPNPKDIICV

-765 KINVVGQL
+765 KINVVGHL

-807 IMKYDVETKVKVGK
+807 IMKYDVETKVKVRK

-827 ELCNLLRYKRAEKHL
+827 ELCSLLRYKRAEKHL

-895 EFEIKSSNYDKTNRI
+895 EFEIKSSNYDKTNKI

-958 NACSPTLNTCGG
+958 NACSPTINTCGG

-1005 LEPNEKGISNTITT
+1005 LEI
-1019 VTKDNIVLEKSILT
+1019 
-1033 PKRTEFG
+1033 
-1040 KEVRKQYEN
+1040 N
-1049 KEVHYKRS
+1049 KES
-1057 EMTSLEPRSDGK
+1057 I
-1069 SNTLTTVTKD
+1069 SNTLTTVQKD
-1079 NLVLEPKID
+1079 NLVLESTLYD
-1088 VLGNYMVSNHDVS
+1088 DYN
-1101 RVINPNNIA
+1101 NNIPNEQSKIGA
-1110 PTVKENHGTVTAVVT
+1110 ITPTCGNSTLRNGK
-1125 SSNIKIDKVG
+1125 KIIERVG

-1232 NWNDRIK
+1232 NWNDRIR

>member
-1 MSKKNNVLNQY
+1 
-12 SLFDYMNMGVK
+12 
-23 TNFSIKKPIRLIE
+23 
-36 FFSGI
+36 
-41 GTQFQALHRIGANV
+41 
-55 ESHCIS
+55 
-61 DWDINSNK
+61 
-69 SYKAMHETLTE
+69 
-80 KVDDYDYSKDL
+80 
-91 SQDEVIEKLN
+91 
-101 NLCLSVNGK
+101 
-110 DPIDK
+110 
-115 KFIKRKGEAWQ
+115 
-126 RKTYNEFKANNN
+126 
-138 LGSITR
+138 
-144 VHADE
+144 
-149 LNIVDK
+149 
-155 DKYTYMMF
+155 
-163 YSFPCLTGDT
+163 
-173 IVLTKDGYKK
+173 
-183 IKDIKEN
+183 
-190 EYVLSHTNK
+190 
-199 YEKVIAS
+199 
-206 KYTGKKLIYK
+206 
-216 IKGMGIDEIECTAN
+216 
-230 HNFFVRRK
+230 
-238 KYHYPTYKNGKR
+238 
-250 GCIRIFEE
+250 
-258 PKWLSCDKITK
+258 
-269 DDYLGIAINQNNLIP
+269 
-284 KWDGVDFIWKDGR
+284 
-297 KPRKSN
+297 
-303 ILKPLMNNEDFWWI
+303 
-317 VGRYLGDGWLRT
+317 
-329 QGGIIVC
+329 
-336 CAKDELNEIIPH
+336 
-348 LKQCNFNYSVVEE
+348 
-361 RTVFK
+361 
-366 IHIPLKELSEFL
+366 
-378 KVYGKGAKN
+378 
-387 KHLPGYVFDMPCNL
+387 
-401 LDNII
+401 
-406 KGYISADGYINNKIY
+406 
-421 KVSSISRDLIY
+421 
-432 GMAQIVAKTYKTP
+432 
-445 YRIYK
+445 
-450 NHRKNEC
+450 
-457 VIEGRVCNQNDGYE
+457 
-471 LVFKKDKCKQDKAF
+471 
-485 YENGYIWFPIQS
+485 
-497 IENTHKIKK
+497 
-506 VYDIEVENSHSFI
+506 
-519 ANGVIVHNCTD
+519 
-530 LSLAGKQMGMK
+530 
-541 KGSGTRSGLLWEVE
+541 
-555 RILKETVEHE
+555 
-565 LELPDILMMEN
+565 MMEN

-660 NNEKAE
+660 NNDKAE
-666 GLIKSLL
+666 ELIKSLL

-738 DIDVAST
+738 DIDVAAT

-807 IMKYDVETKVKVGK
+807 IMKYDVETKVKVRK

-851 NIPLTKVSH
+851 NISLTKVSH
-860 YFRNDRCFAIPD
+860 YFRNDKCFAIPD

-938 GNIMDDNGFK
+938 GNIMADNGFK

-977 IDATIVAM
+977 IDTTIVAM

-1049 KEVHYKRS
+1049 KE
-1057 EMTSLEPRSDGK
+1057 
-1069 SNTLTTVTKD
+1069 D

-1088 VLGNYMVSNHDVS
+1088 VLGNYMVSNHDAS

-1125 SSNIKIDKVG
+1125 PSDIKIDKVG
-1135 QISSDGSQCGTVV
+1135 QISSEGSQCGTVV

-1224 QLNIHGIE
+1224 QLNIQGIE

>member
-1 MSKKNNVLNQY
+1 
-12 SLFDYMNMGVK
+12 
-23 TNFSIKKPIRLIE
+23 
-36 FFSGI
+36 
-41 GTQFQALHRIGANV
+41 
-55 ESHCIS
+55 
-61 DWDINSNK
+61 
-69 SYKAMHETLTE
+69 
-80 KVDDYDYSKDL
+80 
-91 SQDEVIEKLN
+91 
-101 NLCLSVNGK
+101 
-110 DPIDK
+110 
-115 KFIKRKGEAWQ
+115 
-126 RKTYNEFKANNN
+126 
-138 LGSITR
+138 
-144 VHADE
+144 
-149 LNIVDK
+149 
-155 DKYTYMMF
+155 
-163 YSFPCLTGDT
+163 
-173 IVLTKDGYKK
+173 
-183 IKDIKEN
+183 
-190 EYVLSHTNK
+190 
-199 YEKVIAS
+199 
-206 KYTGKKLIYK
+206 
-216 IKGMGIDEIECTAN
+216 
-230 HNFFVRRK
+230 
-238 KYHYPTYKNGKR
+238 
-250 GCIRIFEE
+250 
-258 PKWLSCDKITK
+258 
-269 DDYLGIAINQNNLIP
+269 
-284 KWDGVDFIWKDGR
+284 
-297 KPRKSN
+297 
-303 ILKPLMNNEDFWWI
+303 
-317 VGRYLGDGWLRT
+317 
-329 QGGIIVC
+329 
-336 CAKDELNEIIPH
+336 
-348 LKQCNFNYSVVEE
+348 
-361 RTVFK
+361 
-366 IHIPLKELSEFL
+366 
-378 KVYGKGAKN
+378 
-387 KHLPGYVFDMPCNL
+387 
-401 LDNII
+401 
-406 KGYISADGYINNKIY
+406 
-421 KVSSISRDLIY
+421 
-432 GMAQIVAKTYKTP
+432 
-445 YRIYK
+445 
-450 NHRKNEC
+450 
-457 VIEGRVCNQNDGYE
+457 
-471 LVFKKDKCKQDKAF
+471 
-485 YENGYIWFPIQS
+485 
-497 IENTHKIKK
+497 
-506 VYDIEVENSHSFI
+506 
-519 ANGVIVHNCTD
+519 
-530 LSLAGKQMGMK
+530 MK

-624 VSILDKNATYTFPK
+624 VSILDKNVAYTFPK
-638 KIPLTRCVK
+638 KIPLTKCVK
-647 DILEQNVDEKYYI
+647 DILEQNIDEKYYI
-660 NNEKAE
+660 NNDKAE
-666 GLIKSLL
+666 ELIKSLL
-673 ERGVLPNPKDIICV
+673 DRGVLPNPKDIICV

-724 RPCIVKD
+724 KPCIIKD

-738 DIDVAST
+738 DIDVAAT

-807 IMKYDVETKVKVGK
+807 IMKYDVETKVKVRK

-842 TNKEIADAL
+842 TNKEIAEAL

-860 YFRNDRCFAIPD
+860 YFRNDKCFAIPD

-924 PDVKVLVEK
+924 PDIKVLVEK

-958 NACSPTLNTCGG
+958 NGCSPTLNTCGG

-985 RGRPIENPNIRQ
+985 RGRPIGNPNIRQ

-1005 LEPNEKGISNTITT
+1005 LEPNVKGISNTI
-1019 VTKDNIVLEKSILT
+1019 
-1033 PKRTEFG
+1033 
-1040 KEVRKQYEN
+1040 
-1049 KEVHYKRS
+1049 
-1057 EMTSLEPRSDGK
+1057 
-1069 SNTLTTVTKD
+1069 TTVTKD

-1088 VLGNYMVSNHDVS
+1088 VLGNYMASNHDAS

-1110 PTVKENHGTVTAVVT
+1110 PTVKENHGTVTVVVT
-1125 SSNIKIDKVG
+1125 PSDIKIDKIG
-1135 QISSDGSQCGTVV
+1135 QISSEGSQCGTVV

-1197 STVNSNSKLYQQFGN
+1197 SAVNSNSKLYQQFGN

-1224 QLNIHGIE
+1224 QLNIQGIK
-1232 NWNDRIK
+1232 NWNDRIR